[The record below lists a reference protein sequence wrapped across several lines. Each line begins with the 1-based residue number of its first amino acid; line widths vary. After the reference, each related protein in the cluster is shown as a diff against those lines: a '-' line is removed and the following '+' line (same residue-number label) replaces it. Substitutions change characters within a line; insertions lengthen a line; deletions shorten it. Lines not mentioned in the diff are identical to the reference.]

1 MPEINLKCEVSQNW
15 MLLIMLRLG
24 QKSELSVKF
33 IMSDIRPK
41 MNFQNVRFLI
51 IVRLGPETPCTSH

>member
-51 IVRLGPETPCTSH
+51 IVRLGPETP

>member
-1 MPEINLKCEVSQNW
+1 MPEINLNCEVSQNW

-51 IVRLGPETPCTSH
+51 IVRLGPETP